1 MHNNKITF
9 FELIAQIEKK
19 CTNKNINN
27 SLIYFFSQKVKN
39 LTDLLVHRNEQID
52 FDYNELMIALDD
64 YYNKHK
70 PLTTITKQRH
80 FNGINL
86 KVFYKVH
93 YPRNETELLAEKI
106 EEVLAKDSTLNSLI
120 DICAGTGNLGISIK
134 SHFSKLRLSLLD
146 IDTNAINNIRFNLDN
161 NKLEARIINQD
172 FFEFIKTNTEKY
184 DVIVFNPPYVKK
196 EELDLEIIKFENKIS
211 FSNSDDSLEFYKVL
225 LSSLDKVTNSKHY
238 LIGIEFGY
246 DQKQDLEKIL
256 KSVNLLQFSRF
267 YKDLN
272 NQDRFLIIYR

>member
-1 MHNNKITF
+1 M
-9 FELIAQIEKK
+9 
-19 CTNKNINN
+19 
-27 SLIYFFSQKVKN
+27 
-39 LTDLLVHRNEQID
+39 
-52 FDYNELMIALDD
+52 
-64 YYNKHK
+64 
-70 PLTTITKQRH
+70 
-80 FNGINL
+80 
-86 KVFYKVH
+86 
-93 YPRNETELLAEKI
+93 
-106 EEVLAKDSTLNSLI
+106 
-120 DICAGTGNLGISIK
+120 
-134 SHFSKLRLSLLD
+134 LD

-196 EELDLEIIKFENKIS
+196 EELDLEMIKFENKIS
-211 FSNSDDSLEFYKVL
+211 FSNSDDPLEFYKVL

-272 NQDRFLIIYR
+272 NKDRFLIIYR